1 MANFLGLG
9 FRVTRTRDAVVRAHA
24 VRALTLYAR
33 FGGAQPS
40 VRFRNENEKI
50 FCVAHIHRSRPVATL
65 PLIRKSTNKP
75 PSATVQRD
83 RPTAR
88 SLRPRAAVG
97 TGNARASRRRP
108 TTSDVERPRDRAS
121 VRTVGVR
128 RSWSRARRKRARD
141 FDFNFDLDSRL
152 NTHRHRPRPRGRRG
166 TRGDARSIGA
176 WRGRRRDDAL
186 SPDVGET
193 STRWMGA
200 GREAREMGARTGVGR
215 RGDDGDARGER
226 GRGESAAAA
235 EDRLLGRLDECVVL
249 CEAVRTRRVHAAVSS
264 VH

>member
-1 MANFLGLG
+1 MRRYFVWPTSTDHDPSRPSPSSEKVQTSPPPRRFKETDRPRGRYVRGRQLGLG
-9 FRVTRTRDAVVRAHA
+9 TRARVDDDRRRA
-24 VRALTLYAR
+24 TSSD
-33 FGGAQPS
+33 GA
-40 VRFRNENEKI
+40 
-50 FCVAHIHRSRPVATL
+50 
-65 PLIRKSTNKP
+65 
-75 PSATVQRD
+75 
-83 RPTAR
+83 TAR
-88 SLRPRAAVG
+88 AFERSGFVG
-97 TGNARASRRRP
+97 RG
-108 TTSDVERPRDRAS
+108 
-121 VRTVGVR
+121 
-128 RSWSRARRKRARD
+128 RARD
-141 FDFNFDLDSRL
+141 GSARGISISISTWSRL